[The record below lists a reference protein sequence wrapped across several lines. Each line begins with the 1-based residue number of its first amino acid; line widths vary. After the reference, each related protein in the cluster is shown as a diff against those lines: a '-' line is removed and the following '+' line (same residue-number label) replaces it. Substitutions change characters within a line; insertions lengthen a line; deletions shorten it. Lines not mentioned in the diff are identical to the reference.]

1 VIRHQYIPLALEDT
15 KHRRSAALRD
25 GGYQGEKRDFPPDCK
40 RERIRAQNS
49 IKIIPFAPSS
59 ASGISLKKFC

>member
-1 VIRHQYIPLALEDT
+1 MKGKVGIYFILIFNIPIILQDA

-40 RERIRAQNS
+40 RE
-49 IKIIPFAPSS
+49 
-59 ASGISLKKFC
+59 